1 MRIGNVEVNTPV
13 MLAPMAGVTDLAFR
27 TLSREYGA
35 GLTVTEMVSS
45 KALMYQDKKSI
56 ALMRLGEGESPAAV
70 QIFGSDPV
78 CMGEAAAKAAEL
90 AHPDIIDINMG
101 CPVGKVVSSGDGS
114 ALMKTPE
121 RARNVIESVVKS
133 VSLPVTVKF
142 RKGFDSASV
151 NAVEFAKMCEEAGAS
166 ALTVHGRTRAQM
178 YSGKADREIIRA
190 VKTAVGIP
198 VFANGDIF
206 TGEDAKKALDFTG
219 CDGIAIARGAMG
231 SPWLFRE
238 AKAAIEGREIP
249 EPPPYLERLAVARRQ
264 FELAA
269 EDRGERTACL
279 EARKHLAWYI
289 KGMPYA
295 AYFRDRIM
303 SVSTLRDI
311 YGVTL
316 DIEDA
321 LRDRER
327 RPDRDPR

>member
-35 GLTVTEMVSS
+35 GLTVTEMASS
-45 KALMYQDKKSI
+45 KALMYQDKKSV

-101 CPVGKVVSSGDGS
+101 CPVGKVISSGDGS

-121 RARNVIESVVKS
+121 RARDVIESVVKS

-231 SPWLFRE
+231 SPWIFRE